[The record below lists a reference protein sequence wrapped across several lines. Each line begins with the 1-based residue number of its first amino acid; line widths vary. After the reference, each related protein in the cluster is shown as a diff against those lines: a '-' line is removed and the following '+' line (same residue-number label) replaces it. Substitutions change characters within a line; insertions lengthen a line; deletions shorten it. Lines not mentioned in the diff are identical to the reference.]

1 MIVRL
6 MGEGQFRVADDQA
19 GRLDEVDDA
28 AVAAL
33 EQGDEAGFRQKLEE
47 LHRAVRELGEPLDLA
62 DLSSSDVIVPPSDL
76 SLDEARELFSGEGLV
91 PDLPA

>member
-6 MGEGQFRVADDQA
+6 MGEGQFRVADEHAQ
-19 GRLDEVDDA
+19 RLNEIDDA

-33 EQGDEAGFRQKLEE
+33 EQGDEAGFRERLEE
-47 LHRAVRELGEPLDLA
+47 LHQVVRELGEPLELS
-62 DLSSSDVIVPPSDL
+62 DLSPSDLLVPPSDL
-76 SLDEARELFSGEGLV
+76 SFDEARELFSGEGLI